1 MLKDYGVYIP
11 AGCTFENKGD
21 GIYSLSADKIIE
33 DEIMYNGTIEATCY
47 QGDKI
52 GDINYNIVKCKKLK
66 DVKCISLRDAYDMIK
81 EGKFNYYSNEELD
94 VKVKNVGVDY
104 FTDTKGYYQPVYVFN
119 VDMNGEETQIDIP
132 ALKK

>member
-1 MLKDYGVYIP
+1 M
-11 AGCTFENKGD
+11 
-21 GIYSLSADKIIE
+21 
-33 DEIMYNGTIEATCY
+33 
-47 QGDKI
+47 
-52 GDINYNIVKCKKLK
+52 
-66 DVKCISLRDAYDMIK
+66 KCISLRDAYDMIK

>member
-1 MLKDYGVYIP
+1 MMLRVRS
-11 AGCTFENKGD
+11 CTSID
-21 GIYSLSADKIIE
+21 AQTYVAVHRSMLS
-33 DEIMYNGTIEATCY
+33 
-47 QGDKI
+47 
-52 GDINYNIVKCKKLK
+52 KKLK

>member
-1 MLKDYGVYIP
+1 MRGAIQNY
-11 AGCTFENKGD
+11 FEKTKQ
-21 GIYSLSADKIIE
+21 YP
-33 DEIMYNGTIEATCY
+33 
-47 QGDKI
+47 
-52 GDINYNIVKCKKLK
+52 
-66 DVKCISLRDAYDMIK
+66 
-81 EGKFNYYSNEELD
+81 NYYSNEELD